1 MNRTSRRPR
10 GKLLLGCIAAA
21 LTLVTTACS
30 GQTASVDSGSGG
42 DSGDSK
48 TLKIAAVEGWD
59 EDTAATYLWK
69 QILEDKGYKV
79 DVQSLD
85 IASTFTGV
93 ANKQMDLYLDA
104 WLPSTHSTYWK
115 KLGSKLETVGA
126 WYSPADLNLTVPT
139 YVKDVNTIADLK
151 SHASEFGGQIV
162 GIEAGSGLMRLTRES
177 VMPAYGLKDDYQ
189 LTESST
195 SAMLSALQT
204 DIAKK
209 KPIVVTLWRPHWAYA
224 KLPLKVLKDTK
235 GAYGKPDK
243 AEVIASKGFSADHPE
258 VAGWLKNFKLTAD
271 QLGSL
276 ELLIQEK
283 GQGHEQEAAKEWI
296 SKNQTVVDSWLK

>member
-1 MNRTSRRPR
+1 MNHTARRRT
-10 GKLLLGCIAAA
+10 LLVGCIGAV

-30 GQTASVDSGSGG
+30 GQTATVGSDSGG
-42 DSGDSK
+42 DSGGKK
-48 TLKIAAVEGWD
+48 TLKIAAVAGWD
-59 EDTAATYLWK
+59 EDIAATYLWK

-79 DVQSLD
+79 EVQELD

-93 ANKQMDLYLDA
+93 ANKQVDLYLDA
-104 WLPSTHSTYWK
+104 WLPATHETYWK
-115 KLGSKLETVGA
+115 KLGSKLETVST
-126 WYSPADLNLTVPT
+126 WYSPADLNLSVPT

-151 SHASEFGGQIV
+151 AHASEFDGQIV
-162 GIEAGSGLMRLTRES
+162 GIEAGSGLMRLTREN
-177 VMPAYGLKDDYQ
+177 VIPGYGLKDDYQ

-204 DIAKK
+204 AIKKK

-235 GAYGKPDK
+235 GTYGDPDK
-243 AEVIASKGFSADHPE
+243 VQAIASKGFSDDHPE
-258 VAGWLKNFKLTAD
+258 LAGWLNNFKLTSD

-296 SKNQTVVDSWLK
+296 AQNETVVDAWLK

>member
-21 LTLVTTACS
+21 LSLVTTACS
-30 GQTASVDSGSGG
+30 GQTATVDSGSGG
-42 DSGDSK
+42 DSGDTNS
-48 TLKIAAVEGWD
+48 LKIAAVPGWD
-59 EDTAATYLWK
+59 EDIAATYLWK
-69 QILEDKGYKV
+69 QILEDKGYKI
-79 DVQSLD
+79 DVQELD

-93 ANKQMDLYLDA
+93 ANKQIDLYLDA
-104 WLPSTHSTYWK
+104 WLPSTHSTYWD
-115 KLGSKLETVGA
+115 KLGSKLEIIGA

-139 YVKDVNTIADLK
+139 YVKDVNTIDDLK
-151 SHASEFGGQIV
+151 SHASEFGGRIV

-177 VMPAYGLKDDYQ
+177 VMPAYGLEDDYQ

-209 KPIVVTLWRPHWAYA
+209 KPVVVTLWRPHWAYA
-224 KLPLKVLKDTK
+224 KLPLKVLKDPK
-235 GAYGKPDK
+235 GAYGKPDSTK
-243 AEVIASKGFSADHPE
+243 PIAYKGFSDDHPE
-258 VAGWLKNFKLTAD
+258 VAGWLKNFKLTSD

-283 GQGHEQEAAKEWI
+283 GQGNEQEAAKEWI
-296 SKNQTVVDSWLK
+296 GKNKTVVDSWLK

>member
-115 KLGSKLETVGA
+115 KLSSKLETVGA